1 MIQRAAAKRLCS
13 SLDANQQALQ
23 CKEQEPLARKRASKR
38 QKETSAQCMRTQTQ
52 LPDQTKHRL
61 RRRAHGHG
69 GRRVD

>member
-1 MIQRAAAKRLCS
+1 
-13 SLDANQQALQ
+13 LQ